1 MRRLQVRTRW
11 LFFPSLLLPAKNN
24 CNTWEKTKKQNKN
37 KGQTKA
43 NSESWKEESI
53 LVSRSRG
60 PDEQYSIR
68 TEESSPCPLLANSE
82 GSEKRVA
89 LVGSSPL
96 DVVQSCCQAQP
107 GPAPPTRHRHP
118 LARQTPTVQSPLPWG
133 SLTVS
138 SQGKCTAPSLVLR
151 QLLHR
156 EAGGWPIGS
165 PKGIPMSQATL
176 SPGAGGFPSPTQR
189 HQVAP
194 AWGSRAPLGS
204 TVGGLGHHWHQ
215 KNPK

>member
-1 MRRLQVRTRW
+1 MRTRW

-60 PDEQYSIR
+60 LDEQHSIR
-68 TEESSPCPLLANSE
+68 TEESSPGPLLANSE
-82 GSEKRVA
+82 GSERVA

-107 GPAPPTRHRHP
+107 GPAPV
-118 LARQTPTVQSPLPWG
+118 ARQTPTEQSPLLWG

-138 SQGKCTAPSLVLR
+138 SQGKCAAPPLVLR

-189 HQVAP
+189 HQVTP